1 MSHQRSDSRAS
12 GPPIEES
19 ALSSRESGKVSISGI
34 SKRFGKVFA
43 VREVSLTISGGEFF
57 SLLGPS
63 GCGKTTLLRILSG
76 FERPDEGTIH
86 VGDQRVD
93 GIPPNRRPTAMVF
106 QRWALFPHLTVLENI
121 CYGLRVKRTP
131 HKTASARANELI
143 ELVGLTGL
151 SDRKPAQLSGGQQ
164 QRVALARSLAI
175 EPKVLLLDE
184 PLSSLDL
191 RLRDQMRIELKRLQR
206 ELGTTFIYVTHDQGE
221 AMTMSDH
228 VAVMQDGR
236 VLQVGSPQ
244 SIYDNPTSAFVASFI
259 GDTNLI
265 DSQAPEAV
273 IADTGRL
280 AAMADGSRYLS
291 IRYERLQIGSNLATD
306 ILFPVKIIDVSFA
319 GPRVRYR
326 VQVEGREI
334 ELFADVAY
342 QGDAHLLARG
352 DKVLAGWQHGA
363 AVPVADS

>member
-1 MSHQRSDSRAS
+1 LS
-12 GPPIEES
+12 G
-19 ALSSRESGKVSISGI
+19 RESGKVTISGV
-34 SKRFGKVFA
+34 SKRFGKVVA

-106 QRWALFPHLTVLENI
+106 QRWALFPHLTVLENV

-131 HKTASARANELI
+131 RRAASARAGELI

-164 QRVALARSLAI
+164 QRVALARALAT
-175 EPKVLLLDE
+175 EPRVLLLDE

-206 ELGTTFIYVTHDQGE
+206 ELGMTFVYVTHDQGE
-221 AMTMSDH
+221 AMTMSDN
-228 VAVMQDGR
+228 VAVMQDGNI
-236 VLQVGSPQ
+236 LQMGSPQ
-244 SIYDNPTSAFVASFI
+244 SIYDNPASAFVASFI

-265 DSQAPEAV
+265 DAQTAHAV
-273 IADTGRL
+273 
-280 AAMADGSRYLS
+280 MADSELGAAASPDGPRYLS
-291 IRYERLQIGSNLATD
+291 LRYERLQIGTDLRTD
-306 ILFPVKIIDVSFA
+306 IRFPVQVADVSFA

-326 VQVEGREI
+326 IQVEGREM
-334 ELFADVAY
+334 ELFADVSY

-352 DKVLAGWQHGA
+352 DKVMAGWQHGA

>member
-1 MSHQRSDSRAS
+1 
-12 GPPIEES
+12 
-19 ALSSRESGKVSISGI
+19 LSLRESGTVSISGV
-34 SKRFGKVFA
+34 SKRFGKVLA
-43 VREVSLTISGGEFF
+43 VREVSLSISGGEFF

-106 QRWALFPHLTVLENI
+106 QRWALFPHLTVLENV
-121 CYGLRVKRTP
+121 CYGLRVKGTP
-131 HKTASARANELI
+131 RRAASARAGELI

-151 SDRKPAQLSGGQQ
+151 SARKPAQLSGGQQ
-164 QRVALARSLAI
+164 QRVALARALAT

-206 ELGTTFIYVTHDQGE
+206 ELGMTFIYVTHDQGE
-221 AMTMSDH
+221 AMTMSDNI
-228 VAVMQDGR
+228 AVMQDGL

-265 DSQAPEAV
+265 DSQ
-273 IADTGRL
+273 IADAVEADSRRL
-280 AAMADGSRYLS
+280 AAAPADKSRYLS
-291 IRYERLQIGSNLATD
+291 IRYERLQIGSDLATD
-306 ILFPVKIIDVSFA
+306 IRFPVKVMDVSFA

-334 ELFADVAY
+334 ELFADVPY

-352 DKVLAGWQHGA
+352 DKVLVGWQHGA
-363 AVPVADS
+363 AVPVVDS

>member
-1 MSHQRSDSRAS
+1 MSR
-12 GPPIEES
+12 G
-19 ALSSRESGKVSISGI
+19 ESGKVSISGV
-34 SKRFGKVFA
+34 SKRFGKVVA
-43 VREVSLTISGGEFF
+43 VREASLTISGGEFF

-106 QRWALFPHLTVLENI
+106 QRWALFPHLTVLENV
-121 CYGLRVKRTP
+121 CYGLRVKGASRRA
-131 HKTASARANELI
+131 ASARAGELI

-164 QRVALARSLAI
+164 QRVALARALAT
-175 EPKVLLLDE
+175 EPRVLLLDE

-206 ELGTTFIYVTHDQGE
+206 ELGMTFIYVTHDQGE
-221 AMTMSDH
+221 AMTMSDN
-228 VAVMQDGR
+228 VAVMQDGNI
-236 VLQVGSPQ
+236 LQVGSPQ
-244 SIYDNPTSAFVASFI
+244 SIYDNPTNAFVASFI

-265 DSQAPEAV
+265 DPKTAAAV
-273 IADTGRL
+273 IADSERL
-280 AAMADGSRYLS
+280 ADATANGSRHLS
-291 IRYERLQIGSNLATD
+291 IRYERLQIGLDLTTD
-306 ILFPVKIIDVSFA
+306 IRFPVKVLDVSFA

-326 VQVEGREI
+326 VQVEGHPI
-334 ELFADVAY
+334 ELFADVPY
-342 QGDAHLLARG
+342 QGDVHLLARG
-352 DKVLAGWQHGA
+352 DQVAAGWQHGA
-363 AVPVADS
+363 AVPVMDS

>member
-1 MSHQRSDSRAS
+1 MSLR
-12 GPPIEES
+12 ES
-19 ALSSRESGKVSISGI
+19 AKVSISGV

-43 VREVSLTISGGEFF
+43 VREVSLAISGGEFF

-76 FERPDEGTIH
+76 FERPDEGTVH

-106 QRWALFPHLTVLENI
+106 QRWALFPHLTVLENV
-121 CYGLRVKRTP
+121 CYGLRVKGTP
-131 HKTASARANELI
+131 RKAASSRASELI

-164 QRVALARSLAI
+164 QRVALARAI
-175 EPKVLLLDE
+175 ATEPKVLLLDE

-206 ELGTTFIYVTHDQGE
+206 ELGMTFIYVTHDQGE
-221 AMTMSDH
+221 AMTMSDN

-236 VLQVGSPQ
+236 ILQVGSPQ

-265 DSQAPEAV
+265 DSRAAEAV
-273 IADTGRL
+273 TADSGLL
-280 AAMADGSRYLS
+280 AAATADGSRHLS
-291 IRYERLQIGSNLATD
+291 IRYERLRIGPDLTTD
-306 ILFPVKIIDVSFA
+306 IRFPVQVIDVSFA

-326 VQVEGREI
+326 VQVDGHQT
-334 ELFADVAY
+334 ELFADVPY
-342 QGDAHLLARG
+342 QGDAHLLAPG

-363 AVPVADS
+363 AVPVVDS

>member
-1 MSHQRSDSRAS
+1 
-12 GPPIEES
+12 
-19 ALSSRESGKVSISGI
+19 LSLRESGKVSISGV

-43 VREVSLTISGGEFF
+43 VREVSLSISGGEFF

-76 FERPDEGTIH
+76 FERPDEGTIR

-106 QRWALFPHLTVLENI
+106 QRWALFPHLTVLENV
-121 CYGLRVKRTP
+121 CYGLRVKGTP
-131 HKTASARANELI
+131 RRAASSRASELI

-164 QRVALARSLAI
+164 QRVALARALAT
-175 EPKVLLLDE
+175 EPRVLLLDE
-184 PLSSLDL
+184 PLGSLDL

-206 ELGTTFIYVTHDQGE
+206 ELGMTFVYVTHDQGE
-221 AMTMSDH
+221 AMTMSDN

-236 VLQVGSPQ
+236 ILQVGSPQ
-244 SIYDNPTSAFVASFI
+244 SIYDNPASAFVASFI

-265 DSQAPEAV
+265 DSQTAEAV
-273 IADTGRL
+273 IADPELL
-280 AAMADGSRYLS
+280 AAATADGSRQLS
-291 IRYERLQIGSNLATD
+291 IRYERLQIGSGLTTD
-306 ILFPVKIIDVSFA
+306 IRFPVKVIDVSFA

-334 ELFADVAY
+334 ELFADVPY
-342 QGDAHLLARG
+342 QGDAHLLAPG
-352 DKVLAGWQHGA
+352 DKVLAGWQRGA
-363 AVPVADS
+363 AVPVVDS